1 MPPKI
6 SQQIVSEERI
16 NQNGIT
22 LSKEHLFTNINDRIN
37 NIKSEILDKT
47 YVISLHFDYKN
58 EETNETSVP
67 DENNETIEN
76 SEFHK
81 EIPNDDN
88 FNDTRT
94 IETGIC
100 NLIDQVASVIFLK

>member
-1 MPPKI
+1 MI

-47 YVISLHFDYKN
+47 YVISLHFEDKN
-58 EETNETSVP
+58 EETNETSVETKVP
-67 DENNETIEN
+67 YENIETIEN
-76 SEFHK
+76 SVFHQ
-81 EIPNDDN
+81 EIPNDEN
-88 FNDTRT
+88 FNDTKA
-94 IETGIC
+94 IERGIIL
-100 NLIDQVASVIFLK
+100 LIM

>member
-1 MPPKI
+1 MPPMI
-6 SQQIVSEERI
+6 SQQIVNEERI

-47 YVISLHFDYKN
+47 YVICLHFEDKN

-67 DENNETIEN
+67 DENNKTIEN

-81 EIPNDDN
+81 EIPNVDN
-88 FNDTRT
+88 FNETKA
-94 IETGIC
+94 IERGIIL
-100 NLIDQVASVIFLK
+100 LIM